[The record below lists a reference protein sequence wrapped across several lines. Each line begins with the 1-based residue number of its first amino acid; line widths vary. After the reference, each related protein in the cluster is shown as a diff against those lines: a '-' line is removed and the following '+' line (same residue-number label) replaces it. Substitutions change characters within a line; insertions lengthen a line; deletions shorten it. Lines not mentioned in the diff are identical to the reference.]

1 MYHPIPDSFGPG
13 YRCQWMADMDCG
25 LDYGYKSS
33 LDSMGG
39 SYMPG
44 RYMLSC
50 NLLKLSE
57 NSLKFLSLL
66 WIKTVELQM
75 YSK

>member
-33 LDSMGG
+33 HDSMGG
-39 SYMPG
+39 ATCQAG
-44 RYMLSC
+44 TC
-50 NLLKLSE
+50 WVAT
-57 NSLKFLSLL
+57 F
-66 WIKTVELQM
+66 
-75 YSK
+75 